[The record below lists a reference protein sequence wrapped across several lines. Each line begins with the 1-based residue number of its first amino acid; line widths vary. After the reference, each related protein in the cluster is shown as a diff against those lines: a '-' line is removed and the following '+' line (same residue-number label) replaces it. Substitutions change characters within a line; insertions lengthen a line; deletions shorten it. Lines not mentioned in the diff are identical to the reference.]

1 MVSPYITPSMLP
13 NLARAQH
20 PKKVAA
26 GRSLV
31 ALPVPLPTPFD
42 WPVLARYLVLVGHIL
57 LIAGGLVCVILLIK
71 ALFDRT
77 EARDK
82 REKDGKKD

>member
-1 MVSPYITPSMLP
+1 M
-13 NLARAQH
+13 
-20 PKKVAA
+20 
-26 GRSLV
+26 
-31 ALPVPLPTPFD
+31 PLPTPFD

>member
-13 NLARAQH
+13 KLARAQY

-42 WPVLARYLVLVGHIL
+42 GPVLARYALLVGHIL

-82 REKDGKKD
+82 REKDGRKD

>member
-1 MVSPYITPSMLP
+1 M
-13 NLARAQH
+13 
-20 PKKVAA
+20 
-26 GRSLV
+26 
-31 ALPVPLPTPFD
+31 AL
-42 WPVLARYLVLVGHIL
+42 YLVLVGHIL

-77 EARDK
+77 EARDR

>member
-1 MVSPYITPSMLP
+1 MLP
-13 NLARAQH
+13 KLAPARH

-26 GRSLV
+26 GRSFV
-31 ALPVPLPTPFD
+31 VLPVPLPTPFD
-42 WPVLARYLVLVGHIL
+42 LPVVPRYLILVGHIL